1 MLRTGRLEKQNR
13 RVKHEAPA
21 LVPSQTPQDSSIT
34 RSRTAVAAVFAVNG
48 LIVSSWVSRI
58 PAVQSKLHMNA
69 GVLGVVLL
77 ATAAGSLISMPVTG
91 WVIAH
96 KGSRPLVQATTLLLS
111 LALVPISFARTPAE
125 LAAALLLFGA
135 VAGSQ
140 NVSMNTHAVSVEQAY
155 ERPLMGSFHAMWS
168 LGAMAGSGL
177 GGLLAGLN
185 WTAQTHFTLVVGF
198 VFPLSLFAISWLHR
212 PEHNAAAV
220 SKLTLKIPIAVAGLG
235 LIGCA
240 ISVVEGSVADWS
252 AVYLDSVI
260 GAGAARA
267 ALGFSFYSAAMIVSR
282 LLADAI
288 TARIGRASLVQAGS
302 LVAFTGLVIA
312 LLTHSWAVA
321 VTGFALTGL
330 GVATIIPNVFGAA
343 GRVEG
348 IPSGV
353 GMAAVTTLG
362 YLGFLGGPPL
372 IGGLAQAF
380 GLRLGLCFVLLCL
393 LLAAAFARLIPE
405 Q

>member
-1 MLRTGRLEKQNR
+1 M
-13 RVKHEAPA
+13 KHEVPEAIAFHA
-21 LVPSQTPQDSSIT
+21 LQPSAIT
-34 RSRTAVAAVFAVNG
+34 RSRIAVAAVFAVNG
-48 LIVSSWVSRI
+48 FVVSSWVSRI
-58 PAVQSKLHMNA
+58 PAAQAKLDMNP
-69 GVLGVVLL
+69 GLLGVVLL
-77 ATAAGSLISMPVTG
+77 ATAAGSLISMPATG
-91 WVIAH
+91 WLIAH
-96 KGSRPLVQATTLLLS
+96 KGSRPLVRATTLLFC
-111 LALVPISFARTPAE
+111 LALLTMAFARTPAE

-135 VAGSQ
+135 AGGSQ

-155 ERPLMGSFHAMWS
+155 AKPLMGSFHAMWS
-168 LGAMAGSGL
+168 LGAMAGSAL
-177 GGLLAGLN
+177 GGFIAGLN
-185 WTAQTHFTLVVGF
+185 WNPQTHFALAVGF
-198 VFPLSLFAISWLHR
+198 VFPLSLFAVSWLHR
-212 PEHNAAAV
+212 PEHTTAAA
-220 SKLTLKIPIAVAGLG
+220 SKLTLKIPMAVAGLG

-267 ALGFSFYSAAMIVSR
+267 ALGFSAYSAAMIVSR
-282 LLADAI
+282 LLADSI
-288 TARIGRASLVQAGS
+288 TARIGRAKLVRAGS
-302 LVAFTGLVIA
+302 LLAFTGLVIS
-312 LLTHSWAVA
+312 LLTHSWGVA
-321 VTGFALTGL
+321 IVGFALTGL

-348 IPSGV
+348 IPSGI

-405 Q
+405 R

>member
-1 MLRTGRLEKQNR
+1 MGSLEKQNR
-13 RVKHEAPA
+13 RVKHGAPA
-21 LVPSQTPQDSSIT
+21 VIPFKAPVIR
-34 RSRTAVAAVFAVNG
+34 RSRISVGAAFAANG
-48 LIVSSWVSRI
+48 FVVSSWVSRI

-69 GVLGVVLL
+69 AVLGVVLL
-77 ATAAGSLISMPVTG
+77 ASAAGSLISMPATG
-91 WVIAH
+91 WLIAH
-96 KGSRPLVQATTLLLS
+96 KGSRRLVQVSTLLLC
-111 LALVPISFARTPAE
+111 LALVPIAFVRSPAE

-140 NVSMNTHAVSVEQAY
+140 NVSMNTHAVSVEHEY

-168 LGAMAGSGL
+168 LGAMAGSAL
-177 GGLLAGLN
+177 GGLLAGLT
-185 WTAQTHFTLVVGF
+185 WTPQAHFTLVVGF
-198 VFPLSLFAISWLHR
+198 VFPLSLFAMSWLHR
-212 PEHNAAAV
+212 PEHYPAAV
-220 SKLTLKIPIAVAGLG
+220 SKLTLKIPVAVAGLG

-288 TARIGRASLVQAGS
+288 TARIGRARLVRAGS
-302 LVAFTGLVIA
+302 LVAFAGLVIA
-312 LLTHSWAVA
+312 LLTQFWAVA

-348 IPSGV
+348 VPPGV

-372 IGGLAQAF
+372 IGGLAQAL
-380 GLRLGLCFVLLCL
+380 GLRLGLCFVLFCL
-393 LLAAAFARLIPE
+393 LFAAVFARLIPE
-405 Q
+405 R